1 LPIAEVVISAAT
13 NKYGVNSTMKI
24 MIAGASGGVGA
35 FLTREFDT
43 ENNQIVLTY
52 NRSKNNLYNPQY
64 ARTTVYQCDFTK
76 DEQVKGIFDEI
87 DGVEVLINVMGH
99 VENELVCR
107 MDEGEWDR
115 VIESNLKTVFFS
127 CRYGIAKVVE
137 GGHIINIS
145 SILGSTGM
153 IGASNYVAAKGGVES
168 FTKSF
173 ALECLHKHR
182 VYVNAIA
189 LGYFKIGMGQNLS
202 EKIANLIRQNIPLK
216 EFGEPEEISKLI
228 KYIISSQYLIGQVIH
243 LNGGLRM

>member
-1 LPIAEVVISAAT
+1 
-13 NKYGVNSTMKI
+13 MKI
-24 MIAGASGGVGA
+24 MIAGASGGIGT

-43 ENNQIVLTY
+43 ENNQIILTY
-52 NRSKNNLYNPQY
+52 NRSKNKLYNPQY

-76 DEQVKGIFDEI
+76 DEQVKGILDEI
-87 DGVEVLINVMGH
+87 DRIEVLINVMGH

-115 VIESNLKTVFFS
+115 VIESNLKTVFLS

-145 SILGSTGM
+145 SILGSMGM

-173 ALECLHKHR
+173 ALECLHKNR

-202 EKIANLIRQNIPLK
+202 EQIANLIRQQIPLK
-216 EFGEPEEISKLI
+216 EFGEPEEISKLV
-228 KYIISSQYLIGQVIH
+228 KYIISSQYLVGQVIH
-243 LNGGLRM
+243 LNGGLRI